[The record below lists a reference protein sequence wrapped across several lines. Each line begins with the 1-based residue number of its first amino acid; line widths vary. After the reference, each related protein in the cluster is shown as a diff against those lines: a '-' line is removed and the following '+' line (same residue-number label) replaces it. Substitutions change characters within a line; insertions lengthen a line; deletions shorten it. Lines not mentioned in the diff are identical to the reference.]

1 MNQHDN
7 NLLNI
12 AIAKAATAHSDQ
24 VDKAGEPY
32 ILHPLRVMLSLSR
45 NQDRICAVL
54 HDIIED
60 TDVTI
65 EELKNLGFPEDI
77 LEAIMLL
84 TKQEGESYE
93 DFITRLLPNPIAC
106 RVKLADLNDNM
117 NLSRITSPDEK
128 DLERIKKYEAA
139 KSRILQSNY

>member
-1 MNQHDN
+1 
-7 NLLNI
+7 
-12 AIAKAATAHSDQ
+12 
-24 VDKAGEPY
+24 
-32 ILHPLRVMLSLSR
+32 
-45 NQDRICAVL
+45 
-54 HDIIED
+54 
-60 TDVTI
+60 
-65 EELKNLGFPEDI
+65 
-77 LEAIMLL
+77 MLL